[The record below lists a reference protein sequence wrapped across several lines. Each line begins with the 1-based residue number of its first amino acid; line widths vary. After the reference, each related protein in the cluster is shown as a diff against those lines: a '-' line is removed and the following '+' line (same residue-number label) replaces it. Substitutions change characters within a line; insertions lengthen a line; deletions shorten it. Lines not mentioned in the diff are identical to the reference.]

1 MSAPHKYCDDP
12 DSCTYSDCPTAFCDK
27 GKHSLAAMAGSGA
40 TWKHKRGGKGEAA
53 WQKWVSDELKAWVT
67 WWKANPSVVH
77 YGSNATY
84 RGTMKATPDQAMR
97 EIEMRQNE
105 KLTV

>member
-1 MSAPHKYCDDP
+1 MSNQNEQKTYCNGV
-12 DSCTYSDCPTAFCDK
+12 SAKQITFQ
-27 GKHSLAAMAGSGA
+27 SGA

-53 WQKWVSDELKAWVT
+53 WEKWVSDELKAWVT

-97 EIEMRQNE
+97 EIEMRQNAPHE
-105 KLTV
+105 PRRTKGAD

>member
-1 MSAPHKYCDDP
+1 MIPLPPCDHDECPKTGCAKPGSVQPDCSA
-12 DSCTYSDCPTAFCDK
+12 
-27 GKHSLAAMAGSGA
+27 A
-40 TWKHKRGGKGEAA
+40 TWKHKRGGKGDAA
-53 WQKWVSDELKAWVT
+53 WEKWVSDKLKAWVT

-97 EIEMRQNE
+97 EIELRQNV
-105 KLTV
+105 KLSHSDPP

>member
-1 MSAPHKYCDDP
+1 MNTNAIALNPKHELPK
-12 DSCTYSDCPTAFCDK
+12 PTA
-27 GKHSLAAMAGSGA
+27 LASVIGSGA
-40 TWKHKRGGKGEAA
+40 TWKHKRGGKGDAA

-84 RGTMKATPDQAMR
+84 RGTIKATPDQAMR
-97 EIEMRQNE
+97 EIELRQNE
-105 KLTV
+105 KLSHTAPTTT

>member
-1 MSAPHKYCDDP
+1 M
-12 DSCTYSDCPTAFCDK
+12 TTARSEISQATDNRVAL
-27 GKHSLAAMAGSGA
+27 HRAGSAA
-40 TWKHKRGGKGEAA
+40 TWKHKRGGKGDAA

-84 RGTMKATPDQAMR
+84 HGTMKATPDQAMHK
-97 EIEMRQNE
+97 IEMRQNDE
-105 KLTV
+105 VSHRDPKAGSVPDVTD

>member
-1 MSAPHKYCDDP
+1 MNTARSETSQATYNRVALHRDCSA
-12 DSCTYSDCPTAFCDK
+12 
-27 GKHSLAAMAGSGA
+27 A

-53 WQKWVSDELKAWVT
+53 WEKWVSDELKAWVT

-97 EIEMRQNE
+97 EIKMRQNAVCE
-105 KLTV
+105 PSWTHDTQQPKT